1 MGVEFSKR
9 TVGRTGG
16 LAVPVNS
23 VTLSDSVV
31 TLVSGG
37 VNAVTYDTS
46 GDSNDAIIP
55 APNIAG
61 EVLRVALNN
70 ATTSVEAN
78 FNTDSS
84 GNAFFG
90 TTGSNTI
97 AIASTAGTLVPCF
110 ELTSVSTSQWA
121 FTVISSSV
129 DWTISSTTGS
139 TGQA

>member
-1 MGVEFSKR
+1 MGDEYFKR
-9 TVGRTGG
+9 SVGKVGG

-23 VTLSDSVV
+23 VTLSDTVV

-37 VNAVTYDTS
+37 VNAVTYGTS
-46 GDSNDAIIP
+46 GNSNDAIIP
-55 APNIAG
+55 APNVAG
-61 EVLRVALNN
+61 EIMRVTLNN
-70 ATTSVEAN
+70 GTTSVEAN
-78 FNTDSS
+78 FNTDTT

-97 AIASTAGTLVPCF
+97 AIASTAGTLVPSF

-121 FTVISSSV
+121 ITAISSSV

>member
-16 LAVPVNS
+16 LAVPLNS

-46 GDSNDAIIP
+46 GVASDAIIP
-55 APNIAG
+55 APNISG
-61 EVLRVALNN
+61 EIIRIALDN

-78 FNTDSS
+78 FNTDTT
-84 GNAFFG
+84 GNNFFG

-97 AIASTAGTLVPCF
+97 AIATTAGTLAYSF

-121 FTVISSSV
+121 ITAISSSV

>member
-1 MGVEFSKR
+1 MGDEYFKR
-9 TVGRTGG
+9 SVGKVGG
-16 LAVPVNS
+16 LAVPVNT

-37 VNAVTYDTS
+37 VNAVTYGTS
-46 GDSNDAIIP
+46 GNSNDAIIP
-55 APNIAG
+55 APNVAG
-61 EVLRVALNN
+61 EILRISLNN
-70 ATTSVEAN
+70 ETTSIEAN
-78 FNTDSS
+78 FNTDTT

-97 AIASTAGTLVPCF
+97 AIASTAGTLVPSF

-121 FTVISSSV
+121 ITAISSSV

-139 TGQA
+139 TGQS

>member
-1 MGVEFSKR
+1 MGIEYIKR
-9 TVGRTGG
+9 SVGQTGG

-37 VNAVTYDTS
+37 VNAVTYGTS
-46 GDSNDAIIP
+46 GISNDAIIP

-61 EVLRVALNN
+61 EVLRIALDN
-70 ATTSVEAN
+70 ATTSIEAN
-78 FNTDSS
+78 FNPDTT
-84 GNAFFG
+84 GNNFFG

-97 AIASTAGTLVPCF
+97 SIGTTAGTLAYSF

-121 FTVISSSV
+121 ITAISSSV

-139 TGQA
+139 TGQS

>member
-1 MGVEFSKR
+1 MGVEYSKR
-9 TVGRTGG
+9 SVGKTGG

-46 GDSNDAIIP
+46 GNSNDAIIP
-55 APNIAG
+55 APSIAG
-61 EVLRVALNN
+61 EVLRIALNN

-84 GNAFFG
+84 DNNFFG

-97 AIASTAGTLVPCF
+97 AIASTAATLVPSF

-121 FTVISSSV
+121 ITAISSSV

>member
-1 MGVEFSKR
+1 MGVEYIKR
-9 TVGRTGG
+9 SVGQTGG

-37 VNAVTYDTS
+37 VNAVTYGTS
-46 GDSNDAIIP
+46 GISNDAIIP

-61 EVLRVALNN
+61 EVLRIALDN
-70 ATTSVEAN
+70 ATTSIEAN
-78 FNTDSS
+78 FNTDTT
-84 GNAFFG
+84 GNNFFG

-97 AIASTAGTLVPCF
+97 SIGTTAGTLAYSF

-121 FTVISSSV
+121 ITAISSSV

-139 TGQA
+139 TGQS